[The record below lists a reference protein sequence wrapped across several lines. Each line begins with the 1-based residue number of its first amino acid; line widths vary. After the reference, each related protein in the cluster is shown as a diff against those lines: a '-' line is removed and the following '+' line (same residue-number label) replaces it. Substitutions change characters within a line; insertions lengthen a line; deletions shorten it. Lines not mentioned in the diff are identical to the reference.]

1 MIDLAL
7 IKELE
12 IMEQVTKDDLRQ
24 LRLLIINDIRN
35 LLQGKQVNQK
45 NETESD
51 WVRSKEIRSMMN
63 VSYATLQNLRIQGKI
78 RFRKV
83 MGSYYYSKKDMLN
96 LFREEK

>member
-35 LLQGKQVNQK
+35 LLRGKQVNQK

-83 MGSYYYSKKDMLN
+83 MGSYYYSKNDMLN